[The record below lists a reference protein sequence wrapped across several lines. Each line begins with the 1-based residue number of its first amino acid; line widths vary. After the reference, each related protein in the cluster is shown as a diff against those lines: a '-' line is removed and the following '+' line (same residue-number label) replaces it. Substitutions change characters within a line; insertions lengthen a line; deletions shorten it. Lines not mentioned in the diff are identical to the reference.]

1 LPFPIRLLP
10 RQAVLSRQKLLFSKQ
25 AMTTADTFLCPAKT
39 ENNGGIMIYVSEL
52 QTPLG
57 LATAKV
63 EDDALTG
70 FWFIG
75 QKYHPTKT
83 DDWIQKPD
91 HPVFT
96 RLAAWLESYF
106 AGCNPAPDFVLN
118 PQGTLFQKK
127 VWELLLQ
134 IPYGKLTTYGK
145 IAGQLAAQEGL
156 ASMSAQA
163 VGGAV
168 GHNPISLL
176 IPCHR
181 VVGANGG
188 LTGYAGG
195 LNKKA
200 ALLRLEGAKPLL
212 QGNKDFEHQNPL
224 KF

>member
-1 LPFPIRLLP
+1 
-10 RQAVLSRQKLLFSKQ
+10 
-25 AMTTADTFLCPAKT
+25 MT
-39 ENNGGIMIYVSEL
+39 YVSEL
-52 QTPLG
+52 KTPLG
-57 LATAKV
+57 PATARV
-63 EDDALTG
+63 EDGALTG

-75 QKYHPTKT
+75 QKYYPAEAVN
-83 DDWIQKPD
+83 WIQMRANS
-91 HPVFT
+91 VFT

-106 AGCNPAPDFVLN
+106 AGNNPVPDFVLN
-118 PQGTLFQKK
+118 PQGTIFQKK
-127 VWELLLQ
+127 VWKLLSH

-145 IAGQLAAQEGL
+145 IAEQLAEQEGW

-195 LNKKA
+195 LNRKT
-200 ALLRLEGAKPLL
+200 ALLRLEGSR
-212 QGNKDFEHQNPL
+212 G
-224 KF
+224 